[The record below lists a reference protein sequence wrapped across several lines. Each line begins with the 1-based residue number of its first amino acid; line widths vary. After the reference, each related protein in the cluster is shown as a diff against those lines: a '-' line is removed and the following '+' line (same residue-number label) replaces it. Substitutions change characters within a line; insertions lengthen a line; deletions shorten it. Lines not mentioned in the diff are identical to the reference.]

1 MTLSTAPTTAPR
13 PDDIIES
20 LATIVSGVDS
30 EIVFITCVDQDGYVS
45 DSEAYASKDQPKTSL
60 PLEHLFSFPR
70 TLGMGTIMVTSRAC
84 EPLGTVGEDDLEF
97 TRGLL
102 EAASAEG
109 VEVLDHVVVRDG
121 DYRRL
126 REITDLWD

>member
-1 MTLSTAPTTAPR
+1 
-13 PDDIIES
+13 
-20 LATIVSGVDS
+20 
-30 EIVFITCVDQDGYVS
+30 
-45 DSEAYASKDQPKTSL
+45 
-60 PLEHLFSFPR
+60 
-70 TLGMGTIMVTSRAC
+70 MGTIMVTSRAC